1 MGCQVALEFHRRNAN
16 LAIALVLMLGAAGQ
30 SLETFAESRYS
41 KHIFHLIHRT
51 INKIGPKSNYITRAL
66 LKSRAAWPFTQK
78 MALVDPSTSTNP
90 LDLSEDDMIEK
101 TAQVLAD
108 GKAVGWFQGRMEF
121 GPRALGGRSILGCP
135 SSPGVAGRI
144 NEQIKFRERW
154 RPFCPSM
161 LDRVAPKMFATSHP
175 APFMTFTFKVEDDWK
190 SRVPEVVHE
199 DGTARAQ
206 ALKKDSHPRYYAL
219 MEEMEKLTGNGVVL
233 NTSLNRR
240 GEPMVC
246 SPKDALDMFSGSD
259 LQYLIMED
267 VLVAKDASKLKL
279 LS

>member
-1 MGCQVALEFHRRNAN
+1 
-16 LAIALVLMLGAAGQ
+16 
-30 SLETFAESRYS
+30 
-41 KHIFHLIHRT
+41 
-51 INKIGPKSNYITRAL
+51 
-66 LKSRAAWPFTQK
+66 
-78 MALVDPSTSTNP
+78 
-90 LDLSEDDMIEK
+90 
-101 TAQVLAD
+101 
-108 GKAVGWFQGRMEF
+108 
-121 GPRALGGRSILGCP
+121 
-135 SSPGVAGRI
+135 
-144 NEQIKFRERW
+144 
-154 RPFCPSM
+154 
-161 LDRVAPKMFATSHP
+161 
-175 APFMTFTFKVEDDWK
+175 MTFTFKVEDEWK

-246 SPKDALDMFSGSD
+246 SPKDALDMFFGSD